1 MNEMLRDGPAMPER
15 GESLRHQIYNDL
27 RDKLRRGTIGPA
39 DRLVDVNIAKALGV
53 SRMPVR
59 EALLQLIS
67 EGHLV
72 GTTRGFVLP
81 ELTPQD
87 IGDIFEVRKLLEPR
101 AAANAARDLREEGV
115 ASLREALDHARR
127 AVAQADGGE
136 LAAANV
142 AFRQT
147 WLDALRNRRLAE
159 TISRFADQAQIV
171 RLETLM
177 DPATQIVV
185 REGMTGLYDA
195 FSRGDTIAAQD
206 RMTAFIAEA
215 EKSYFRSL
223 ESSMKAPGGAA
234 DPGRGRRKAGHA

>member
-1 MNEMLRDGPAMPER
+1 MGEMMTDGPAMLGR

-27 RDKLRRGTIGPA
+27 RDKLRRGTIGPT
-39 DRLVDVNIAKALGV
+39 DRLIDVNIAKSLGV

-101 AAANAARDLREEGV
+101 AAANAARDLDRDGV
-115 ASLREALDHARR
+115 AMLREALEHARR
-127 AVAQADGGE
+127 AVAQADAGE

-142 AFRQT
+142 AFRKT
-147 WLDALRNRRLAE
+147 WLEALRNRRLAE
-159 TISRFADQAQIV
+159 TISRFADQAQVV

-177 DPATQIVV
+177 DPATQIIV
-185 REGMTGLYDA
+185 REGMTGLHDA

-215 EKSYFRSL
+215 EKSYFHNL
-223 ESSMKAPGGAA
+223 EKSMKAAGGIAGP
-234 DPGRGRRKAGHA
+234 DGHRKEVGNA